1 MIRVLFLC
9 EFGTRNG
16 GENSLLAVLPSLQ
29 QEGIQPVVAAP
40 APSEL
45 AEQLVRQQV
54 ETVSWNPRV
63 VTGQQDS
70 IIGRREMIGQ
80 LIDTVQPDLV
90 HANSL
95 SMSRL
100 AGPVTSR
107 LGIPSV
113 GHLRDMMNIS
123 TQAIRDLNQHGRLLA
138 VSQATCDWY
147 VARGVDSQRVQV
159 LYNGVALDQFF
170 PADNQG
176 TLRRDLGLAEDVPIL
191 GGIGQLGLRKGWEIL
206 LEAMSMVHTDFPEV
220 HLTVVGE
227 RHSEKQE
234 AIDYEQHLVEMAGH
248 GRLRGHVH
256 FLGRRDDVPALLQQW
271 TALIHPARQEPL
283 GRVLLEA
290 AASGCPVVATE
301 VGGTR
306 EIFPAAASDGALLVP
321 PDSPREMAESICQ
334 VLRLPRLR
342 LDLAEAGQ
350 HRARG
355 CFDVLQSA
363 GRLVEHYQ
371 ELTQASGQ
379 GLS

>member
-248 GRLRGHVH
+248 GQLRGHVH
-256 FLGRRDDVPALLQQW
+256 LLGRRDDVPALLQQW

-321 PDSPREMAESICQ
+321 PESPREMAESICQ

-342 LDLAEAGQ
+342 HDLAAAGQ
-350 HRARG
+350 HRARR

-363 GRLVEHYQ
+363 GHLVEHYR
-371 ELTQASGQ
+371 ELTQASDQ
-379 GLS
+379 DLS

>member
-1 MIRVLFLC
+1 MIRILFLC

-16 GENSLLAVLPSLQ
+16 GENSLIAVLPSLPA
-29 QEGIQPVVAAP
+29 EGIQPVVATP

-45 AEQLVRQQV
+45 AKQLVRQQV

-63 VTGQQDS
+63 ASGQQDS
-70 IIGRREMIGQ
+70 IIQRREMVGQ

-123 TQAIRDLNQHGRLLA
+123 GQAIRDLNQHARLLA

-147 VARGVDSQRVQV
+147 VARGVDSQRIQV
-159 LYNGVALDQFF
+159 LYNGVALDQFV
-170 PADNQG
+170 PGDNDG
-176 TLRRDLGLAEDVPIL
+176 TLRRELALAEDVPIL

-206 LEAMSMVHTDFPEV
+206 LEAMLMVRSDFPEV
-220 HLTVVGE
+220 HLTIVGE

-234 AIDYEQHLVEMAGH
+234 AIDYEQQLVELAGH
-248 GRLRGHVH
+248 GQLRGHVH
-256 FLGRRDDVPALLQQW
+256 LLGRRDDVPALLQQW

-321 PDSPREMAESICQ
+321 PESPREMAESICQ

-342 LDLAEAGQ
+342 HDLAAAGQ
-350 HRARG
+350 HRARR

-363 GRLVEHYQ
+363 GHLVEHYR
-371 ELTQASGQ
+371 ELTQASDQ
-379 GLS
+379 DLS

>member
-1 MIRVLFLC
+1 VADGISMIRVLFLC

-16 GENSLLAVLPSLQ
+16 GENSLLAVLPWLL
-29 QEGIQPVVAAP
+29 QEGIQPVVATP

-45 AEQLVRQQV
+45 ADQLVQQ
-54 ETVSWNPRV
+54 EMKTVSWNPRI

-70 IIGRREMIGQ
+70 ISRRREMIKQ
-80 LIDTVQPDLV
+80 LIDTTRPDLV

-100 AGPVTSR
+100 AGPVTSC
-107 LGIPSV
+107 LGIASV

-123 TQAIRDLNQHGRLLA
+123 GQAIRDLNLHNRLLA
-138 VSQATCDWY
+138 VSKATRDWY
-147 VARGVDSQRVQV
+147 VARGVDNQRVQV

-170 PADNQG
+170 PNDTEGSLHQQ
-176 TLRRDLGLAEDVPIL
+176 LGLDKSVPIL

-206 LEAMSMVHTDFPEV
+206 LEAMPVVRNHFPEV
-220 HLTVVGE
+220 HLTIVGE

-234 AIDYEQHLVEMAGH
+234 VIDYEQRLIEMANH
-248 GRLRGHVH
+248 EQLRGHVH
-256 FLGRRDDVPALLQQW
+256 FLGRRNDVSALLQQW

-306 EIFPAAASDGALLVP
+306 EIFPATESDGALLVP

-334 VLRLPRLR
+334 LLRLPQLR
-342 LDLAEAGQ
+342 HDLEQAGRQ
-350 HRARG
+350 RASQ
-355 CFDVLQSA
+355 CFDVIQSA
-363 GRLVEHYQ
+363 SRLVKHYR
-371 ELTQASGQ
+371 ELT
-379 GLS
+379 